1 MMPDDPLADL
11 RDIHL
16 PADPSWWPPAIGWW
30 LAAGLLA
37 LIIVLLIMFVRHR
50 RAQTAP
56 RRHALSMLEK
66 IQAIAVD
73 EEHVQPC
80 VQELSRLMRRVV
92 LRRYPRV
99 QAAGLIGDAW
109 LEFLDDTGTTN
120 QFTHGPGRVLAHG
133 PYTPSSDADISKL
146 TQLIAQWI
154 KNNL

>member
-1 MMPDDPLADL
+1 MMPDDPLVDL

-30 LAAGLLA
+30 VAACSLAV
-37 LIIVLLIMFVRHR
+37 IIVLLILFVLHR

-66 IQAIAVD
+66 IQIIAVD
-73 EEHVQPC
+73 KERAQPC

-92 LRRYPRV
+92 LKRYPRV
-99 QAAGLIGDAW
+99 QVAGLTGDAW

-120 QFTHGPGRVLAHG
+120 QFTHGPGRELAHG
-133 PYTPSSDADISKL
+133 PYTLSSDADISAL
-146 TQLIAQWI
+146 TPLIAQWI
-154 KNNL
+154 KKNL